1 MLAPDRNDPVW
12 GDVLVP
18 TDPTTIEPPETDDL
32 RQAVATALKQRP
44 ELHQVGLRKES
55 NDVQKQL
62 AADQI
67 KPQVNLTAAFINQG
81 VGGTVSV
88 NENPFSASQALIFDR
103 LNALSSKAGLAPL
116 PSVSGFGSLPPNLV
130 GGYSAALS
138 NLFAGNYPTVQAGIA
153 FDLNLRN
160 RSAQA
165 NYSQTL
171 IAEKRLKLEQ
181 ARAEQAIEA
190 QVRNAL
196 QAIQTAKQ
204 RIAASEASE
213 RAAKEKLESE
223 TRLFQTG
230 ESTNFL
236 VLTRQNEY
244 LDARRRSL
252 VAHLD
257 LNKALSRMEQ
267 SVGNTLKT
275 HSITVR

>member
-1 MLAPDRNDPVW
+1 MFPPVLSWYVRRTRIPRSEKRRASARWTIVAPRCD
-12 GDVLVP
+12 L
-18 TDPTTIEPPETDDL
+18 TSSPTT
-32 RQAVATALKQRP
+32 
-44 ELHQVGLRKES
+44 
-55 NDVQKQL
+55 
-62 AADQI
+62 
-67 KPQVNLTAAFINQG
+67 
-81 VGGTVSV
+81 
-88 NENPFSASQALIFDR
+88 
-103 LNALSSKAGLAPL
+103 
-116 PSVSGFGSLPPNLV
+116 
-130 GGYSAALS
+130 
-138 NLFAGNYPTVQAGIA
+138 GIPRA
-153 FDLNLRN
+153 RN

-165 NYSQTL
+165 NYSQPL

-244 LDARRRSL
+244 LDSRRRSL

-267 SVGNTLKT
+267 AVGNTLET